1 MTGML
6 LQRDPDL
13 ATPPGPSRGRS
24 GGGRRGRWTLPVHW
38 PLSAMVLGFPLWW
51 ALGLRTVVPMLM
63 AVVMADQL
71 LRRRR
76 LSLPAGFTLWV
87 LYLAWLTLG
96 VFVLFADA
104 PGAEPGGGPSRL
116 AVFGYRLAWYLTAT
130 VALVWITNLRESQL
144 PTRWLYQLLG
154 FMFVVTTV
162 GGLVGVLAPHIEFTS
177 PLEMLLPRGLRS
189 NGLVQ
194 AIAHPAVADIQNV
207 LGRPEAR
214 PKAPF
219 PFANSW
225 GSNLSLYLP
234 FFLVAW
240 FGAGRRRWQPF
251 VAPFVLVAAMV
262 PVVYSLNR
270 GLWISLGIGVVGL
283 LVLQLRRGRPVTLL
297 ATAALLVVAGLV
309 FLASP
314 LGTVFTERLA
324 NQHSNDRRSE
334 LISRTVSST
343 VEGSPVV
350 GFGSTRDVQGG
361 FSSIAGADTPDCSA
375 CGVPPLGTQGHLW
388 GVIFGQGLLGAALFA
403 AFFAVVISRC
413 WRCRTP
419 SETVCTFVMVFF
431 GFQVLVYDTLG
442 MPLLTVMIAAGLV
455 AREQLAAGARR
466 SSQLVV
472 PALSRVRDWW
482 PILVVLTLLGAALG
496 GVVAARTPT
505 TYATRV
511 SILLAQ
517 PPVYLSAVPAVDDT
531 SAPGDV
537 TIDTEAALVIARQ
550 SLTRVVGSRNPADLA
565 ELRERVR
572 VTAAPNTSVLTL
584 AVSNRNAAESRDEA
598 EALAR
603 SYLVTRRA
611 FLSNRQDQALALLRE
626 QLAQLRPASTSR
638 TAAAKAAAARDRLEE
653 AVTTILLTPTTAG
666 EVIRTRE
673 PAPLRRQ
680 SEVPV
685 TSGAALGL
693 ALGAVAMA
701 ALPGSRPWAA
711 RRRRSSR

>member
-6 LQRDPDL
+6 LQRDPAL
-13 ATPPGPSRGRS
+13 GTPPPPSRAPGSRA
-24 GGGRRGRWTLPVHW
+24 RRRRWNLPVHW
-38 PLSAMVLGFPLWW
+38 PLSVMVLGFPLWW

-87 LYLAWLTLG
+87 LYLAWLALG

-116 AVFGYRLAWYLTAT
+116 AVFAYRLAWYLTAT
-130 VALVWITNLRESQL
+130 IALVWITNLRESQL

-154 FMFVVTTV
+154 YMFVVTTV
-162 GGLVGVLAPHIEFTS
+162 GGLVGVLAPYVEFTS

-207 LGRPEAR
+207 LGRLQAR

-234 FFLVAW
+234 FFLAAW
-240 FGAGRRRWQPF
+240 FGAGRRRWQPV
-251 VAPFVLVAAMV
+251 VAPFVLVAALV

-270 GLWISLGIGVVGL
+270 GLWISLAIGVAGL
-283 LVLQLRRGRPVTLL
+283 LLLQLRRGRPTTLL
-297 ATAALLVVAGLV
+297 ATAALLVVAGLI
-309 FLASP
+309 FLSSP
-314 LGTVFTERLA
+314 LGTVFTDRLD

-334 LISRTVSST
+334 LISRTVSGT

-388 GVIFGQGLLGAALFA
+388 GVLFGQGLVGAALFV
-403 AFFAVVISRC
+403 AFFAVVVSRC
-413 WRCRTP
+413 WRCRTRT
-419 SETVCTFVMVFF
+419 ETVCTFVMVFF

-455 AREQLAAGARR
+455 AREQLAAGTRR
-466 SSQLVV
+466 SSQLVM
-472 PALSRVRDWW
+472 PALARVRDWW
-482 PILVVLTLLGAALG
+482 PVLVVLTLLGAALG

-505 TYATRV
+505 TYSTRV

-517 PPVYLSAVPAVDDT
+517 PPVYLSAVPSVADPA
-531 SAPGDV
+531 APGDV

-550 SLTRVVGSRNPADLA
+550 SLTRVVGSRDPADLA

-598 EALAR
+598 VALAR
-603 SYLVTRRA
+603 SYLVTRRQ
-611 FLSNRQDQALALLRE
+611 FLSTRQDQALALLRE

-638 TAAAKAAAARDRLEE
+638 TAAAKAEAARDRLEE
-653 AVTTILLTPTTAG
+653 GVTTILLTPTTAG

-673 PAPLRRQ
+673 PAPVRRQ
-680 SEVPV
+680 SEVPI

-701 ALPGSRPWAA
+701 ALPGARPWPG
-711 RRRRSSR
+711 RRRSGR